1 MEYRELQ
8 RSLGQTIRDLRAS
21 RGYSQETF
29 AHAVG
34 LHRTYISDIERGER
48 NVSLHN
54 LVRIANTLDMP
65 LSELLGMAE
74 RSLKQMIED

>member
-1 MEYRELQ
+1 LQ

-21 RGYSQETF
+21 RGYSQESF

-34 LHRTYISDIERGER
+34 LHRTYVSDIERGER

-54 LVRIANTLDMP
+54 LVRIANTLEMP
-65 LSELLGMAE
+65 LSQLLAIAE
-74 RSLKQMIED
+74 QPLEVSMGD

>member
-1 MEYRELQ
+1 LQ
-8 RSLGQTIRDLRAS
+8 RSLGQTIRDLRRS

-29 AHAVG
+29 AHTVG

-54 LVRIANTLDMP
+54 LVRIANTLEMP
-65 LSELLGMAE
+65 LSQLLGIAE
-74 RSLKQMIED
+74 QSLKRMIED

>member
-8 RSLGQTIRDLRAS
+8 RCLGQTVRDLRGS
-21 RGYSQETF
+21 RGYSQESF
-29 AHAVG
+29 AHAVS

-54 LVRIANTLDMP
+54 LVRIANTLEMP
-65 LSELLGMAE
+65 LSQLLAIAE
-74 RSLKQMIED
+74 RSLEGMMED

>member
-8 RSLGQTIRDLRAS
+8 RSLGQTIRDLRKN

-29 AHAVG
+29 AYTVG
-34 LHRTYISDIERGER
+34 LHRTYISDIERGGR

-65 LSELLGMAE
+65 LSQLLGIAE
-74 RSLKQMIED
+74 RSLKQTMED

>member
-1 MEYRELQ
+1 LQ
-8 RSLGQTIRDLRAS
+8 RSLGQTIRDLRKN

-29 AHAVG
+29 AHTVG

-65 LSELLGMAE
+65 LSQLLGMAE
-74 RSLKQMIED
+74 RSLKQIMED

>member
-8 RSLGQTIRDLRAS
+8 RSLGQTIRDLRSS
-21 RGYSQETF
+21 RGYSQESF

-54 LVRIANTLDMP
+54 LVRIANTLDMS
-65 LSELLGMAE
+65 LSHLLGIAE
-74 RSLKQMIED
+74 RSLKQVMED